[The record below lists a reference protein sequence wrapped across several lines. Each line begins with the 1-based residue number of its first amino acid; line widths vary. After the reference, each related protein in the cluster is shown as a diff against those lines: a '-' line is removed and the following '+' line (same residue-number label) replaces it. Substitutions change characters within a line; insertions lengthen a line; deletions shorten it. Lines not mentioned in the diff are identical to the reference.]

1 MILYRVSTE
10 SIHVRSK
17 VLMDVFEFYEFAIV
31 VARVHSAAS
40 MVGGRGFNLCCSI

>member
-31 VARVHSAAS
+31 DRVHSAAL